1 MAEAEEKDEINAR
14 AIGRA
19 PAVITQILLG
29 EMNAIDAKSQRMIL
43 LAQVVVLLVEAAVV
57 SVELEVQMQSY

>member
-1 MAEAEEKDEINAR
+1 MAEAKDEINAR

-19 PAVITQILLG
+19 PAVITQILHG

-43 LAQVVVLLVEAAVV
+43 LVQVVVLLVEAAVV
-57 SVELEVQMQSY
+57 SVELEVKMQSY